1 VETMDENEK
10 KFLKAL
16 KDGNGYDFIA
26 NNYFT
31 FTKEELKDI
40 ILELLFNTNVDD
52 TIEELKQRWEH

>member
-1 VETMDENEK
+1 MDENEK

-16 KDGNGYDFIA
+16 KNGNGYDFIA

-40 ILELLFNTNVDD
+40 ILELLFNTNIDE

>member
-16 KDGNGYDFIA
+16 KNGNGYDFIA

>member
-1 VETMDENEK
+1 MDENEK

-40 ILELLFNTNVDD
+40 ILELLFNTNVDE
-52 TIEELKQRWEH
+52 TIVELKARWEH